1 MRYIVGYGP
10 QQRGVDAINLASTLA
25 RSSGAYLD
33 LVVVLPD
40 DAPTFDMYS
49 PDHAY
54 NTELRKQAGEWLED
68 GLSRV
73 PADVPAEGHLVNA
86 ESVGEGLVEKAEEP
100 GKGGEA
106 GMIVVATSHHVRLGS
121 IADALLHSASVPV
134 ALTPAEYEPQETIT
148 RITCATG
155 VREGHEV
162 LVKFAIQ
169 AACEWK
175 VPLRLMSLVAVGET
189 GSEERRKEWTEL
201 AERHISTIAKKAAE
215 QMPAECPVTTVVGQG
230 STLVEA
236 VNGLEFSPSEL
247 VMVGSSRLAQPR
259 RLFLGRTATKMM
271 RVLPVPVIVVPRDYD
286 PDEP

>member
-25 RSSGAYLD
+25 RSSGASLD

-54 NTELRKQAGEWLED
+54 NTELRKQGTEWLED
-68 GLSRV
+68 GLARV
-73 PADVPAEGHLVNA
+73 PADVRAEGHLVNA
-86 ESVGEGLVEKAEEP
+86 ESVGEGLVEKAEGS
-100 GKGGEA
+100 GKGGET
-106 GMIVVATSHHVRLGS
+106 GMIVVGTSHHVRLGS

-175 VPLRLMSLVAVGET
+175 VPLRLMSLVAVGES
-189 GSEERRKEWTEL
+189 GSEERRQEWTEL
-201 AERHISTIAKKAAE
+201 AELHIATIAQKAAE
-215 QMPAECPVTTVVGQG
+215 QMPAECPLTTVVGQG
-230 STLVEA
+230 DTLVEA
-236 VNGLEFSPSEL
+236 VNALEFSPSEL

-259 RLFLGRTATKMM
+259 RLFIGRTATKLM
-271 RVLPVPVIVVPRDYD
+271 RLLPVPMIVVPRDYD
-286 PDEP
+286 PDES